1 MPEVIWRT
9 AIVGHKLGGVDVQPG
24 DTVVVGLV
32 GALQQRL
39 AEDELD
45 LSFLFGGYR
54 KGAGGSA
61 DEIDLTLLMNPADAG
76 SAASTP
82 THACPA
88 YRMAWGVMLGFLAG
102 LLCSARLQPTLTSMS
117 LQIGPRSRR

>member
-1 MPEVIWRT
+1 
-9 AIVGHKLGGVDVQPG
+9 VQPG
-24 DTVVVGLV
+24 DTIVVGLV
-32 GALQQRL
+32 GALQQQL
-39 AEDELD
+39 ADDDLD

-61 DEIDLTLLMNPADAG
+61 DEIDDLSLLMNPGIAG
-76 SAASTP
+76 SPAPTP

-117 LQIGPRSRR
+117 LQIGPRP